1 MDQNNYTNKLHLHD
15 YSVGDERR
23 KELIDG
29 IKKDST
35 FIPQSVTYRDIDEDF
50 KRWVEE
56 DLKITSDNGVEFPT
70 MSLYSNQRFSEY
82 AQTWKYTDKDNN
94 ILLNF
99 KTVNRKNNPEYGN
112 IIDKKYNIP
121 GERFYLMQRK
131 LVLDDNGTESIMDL
145 KMKVPVSI
153 DFMYKLSVF
162 TQKYQLINDFNCMV
176 NNRFQS
182 RQCYIRP
189 NGHYMPMTLEGISD
203 ESEYSIDDR
212 QFYSQSY
219 DIKVMGYVIG
229 DDDYVVEEH
238 PLKFGV
244 KIGVDTDGVNA
255 SSVEIDD
262 TNPDDITLTIDF
274 PVGSTV
280 SKFTIDTDFLCGVDK
295 IDNILGNYRI
305 FINDTLADKDSKMDI
320 RDGDEIKIMVQKRF
334 SDRKSSIILKGKR
347 L

>member
-82 AQTWKYTDKDNN
+82 AQTWKYTDQDNN

-229 DDDYVVEEH
+229 KDDYVVEEH

-244 KIGVDTDGVNA
+244 KIGVDTDAVN

-262 TNPDDITLTIDF
+262 TNPDDITLTVDF

-295 IDNILGNYRI
+295 VDNILGNYRI
-305 FINDTLADKDSKMDI
+305 FINGTLADKDSKMDMYG
-320 RDGDEIKIMVQKRF
+320 GDEIKIMVQKRF
-334 SDRKSSIILKGKR
+334 SERKSSITLKGKR

>member
-1 MDQNNYTNKLHLHD
+1 MEEVNADREAHGKKPFDDDND
-15 YSVGDERR
+15 PPASPR
-23 KELIDG
+23 KH
-29 IKKDST
+29 
-35 FIPQSVTYRDIDEDF
+35 
-50 KRWVEE
+50 
-56 DLKITSDNGVEFPT
+56 
-70 MSLYSNQRFSEY
+70 
-82 AQTWKYTDKDNN
+82 KDNN

-131 LVLDDNGTESIMDL
+131 VVLDDNGTESIMDL

-244 KIGVDTDGVNA
+244 KIGVDTDVVNA

-262 TNPDDITLTIDF
+262 TNPDDITLTVDF

-295 IDNILGNYRI
+295 VDNILGNYRI
-305 FINDTLADKDSKMDI
+305 FINGTLADKDCKMDMH
-320 RDGDEIKIMVQKRF
+320 DGDEIKIMVQKRF
-334 SDRKSSIILKGKR
+334 SDRKSSITLKGKR

>member
-229 DDDYVVEEH
+229 EDDYVVEEH

-244 KIGVDTDGVNA
+244 KIGVDTDAVN

-262 TNPDDITLTIDF
+262 TNPDDITLTVDF

-305 FINDTLADKDSKMDI
+305 FINGTLADKDSKMDMHN
-320 RDGDEIKIMVQKRF
+320 GDEIKIMAQKRF
-334 SDRKSSIILKGKR
+334 SERKSSITLKGKR

>member
-1 MDQNNYTNKLHLHD
+1 
-15 YSVGDERR
+15 
-23 KELIDG
+23 
-29 IKKDST
+29 
-35 FIPQSVTYRDIDEDF
+35 
-50 KRWVEE
+50 
-56 DLKITSDNGVEFPT
+56 
-70 MSLYSNQRFSEY
+70 
-82 AQTWKYTDKDNN
+82 
-94 ILLNF
+94 
-99 KTVNRKNNPEYGN
+99 
-112 IIDKKYNIP
+112 
-121 GERFYLMQRK
+121 
-131 LVLDDNGTESIMDL
+131 
-145 KMKVPVSI
+145 
-153 DFMYKLSVF
+153 
-162 TQKYQLINDFNCMV
+162 MV

-229 DDDYVVEEH
+229 EDDYVVEEH

-305 FINDTLADKDSKMDI
+305 FINDTLADKDSKMDM
-320 RDGDEIKIMVQKRF
+320 RDGDEIKIMAQKRF

>member
-82 AQTWKYTDKDNN
+82 AQTWKYTDQDNN

-162 TQKYQLINDFNCMV
+162 TQKYQLINDFNCIV

-229 DDDYVVEEH
+229 EDDYVVEEH

-244 KIGVDTDGVNA
+244 KIGVDTDAVN

-262 TNPDDITLTIDF
+262 TNPDDITLTVDF

-295 IDNILGNYRI
+295 VDNILGNYRI
-305 FINDTLADKDSKMDI
+305 FINGTLADKDSKMDMH
-320 RDGDEIKIMVQKRF
+320 DGDEIKIMVQKRF
-334 SDRKSSIILKGKR
+334 SERKSSITLKGKR

>member
-56 DLKITSDNGVEFPT
+56 DLKIVSDNGVEFPT

-229 DDDYVVEEH
+229 EDDYVVEEH

-244 KIGVDTDGVNA
+244 KIGVDTDAVN

-262 TNPDDITLTIDF
+262 TNPYDIILTVDF

-305 FINDTLADKDSKMDI
+305 FINGTLADKDSKMGMHN
-320 RDGDEIKIMVQKRF
+320 GDEIKIMAQKRF
-334 SDRKSSIILKGKR
+334 SERKSSITLKGKR

>member
-229 DDDYVVEEH
+229 EDDYVVEEH

-244 KIGVDTDGVNA
+244 KIGVDTDAVN

-262 TNPDDITLTIDF
+262 TNPDDITLTVDF

-295 IDNILGNYRI
+295 VDNTLGNYRI
-305 FINDTLADKDSKMDI
+305 FINGTLADKDSKMDMH
-320 RDGDEIKIMVQKRF
+320 DGDEIKIMVQKRF
-334 SDRKSSIILKGKR
+334 SERKSSITLKGKR